1 MEHPRRHRYD
11 REGTCP
17 ISRSSTEH
25 APGRVARQR
34 SSCLRN
40 PCESPLPQA
49 REVDRAQTPPFARAD
64 DVRGLD
70 FATSTRSGTSS
81 ASTCTSAGARSDIG
95 HRTDGVAARRGYDR
109 EGTRSERGLDD
120 MTKNLAIRVP
130 NTPRGV
136 LRLSVRAARAWFTS
150 VAYSLNQ
157 QRAPERVQ
165 RPTSEWSTNT
175 PRGVFKSCAAV
186 PEGQRPFRAAAPAP
200 PDPIPAPRHPAPR
213 SRRHGFAL
221 PPPGSSPSARASP
234 SSATASAGA
243 A

>member
-120 MTKNLAIRVP
+120 MTKNLAIRVS

-150 VAYSLNQ
+150 VAYSFES
-157 QRAPERVQ
+157 A
-165 RPTSEWSTNT
+165 T
-175 PRGVFKSCAAV
+175 
-186 PEGQRPFRAAAPAP
+186 
-200 PDPIPAPRHPAPR
+200 R
-213 SRRHGFAL
+213 SGT
-221 PPPGSSPSARASP
+221 
-234 SSATASAGA
+234 SSATDLGMEYEHAPGRVQKLCSGA
-243 A
+243 RKAAAV